1 MQFHGVCMCVQACVR
16 ACVRVSG
23 DEFENS
29 LTLWV
34 YYGPV
39 IYERSDAYY
48 EYWTVKSS
56 RQRLCIFLQNLNF
69 YRIAT
74 QLSYDWTSSQ
84 TFNWK

>member
-48 EYWTVKSS
+48 EY
-56 RQRLCIFLQNLNF
+56 
-69 YRIAT
+69 
-74 QLSYDWTSSQ
+74 
-84 TFNWK
+84 

>member
-1 MQFHGVCMCVQACVR
+1 MKENAFIIDLFKNFHGFENLSLCSCSSMVCVCACKHACVR

-48 EYWTVKSS
+48 EY
-56 RQRLCIFLQNLNF
+56 
-69 YRIAT
+69 
-74 QLSYDWTSSQ
+74 
-84 TFNWK
+84 